1 MPERKITLA
10 ATREGVYITASGL
23 FAARQGRVPKV
34 LLTHHNGLDAFP
46 RFSSIACFFQLEA
59 KKNTLENVLN
69 NNLKRK
75 REELKQVRCI
85 VFSSGY

>member
-1 MPERKITLA
+1 MT
-10 ATREGVYITASGL
+10 ATREGVYITASRL
-23 FAARQGRVPKV
+23 FAANSKGVYQKSY
-34 LLTHHNGLDAFP
+34 LLIIADFIKIMTRFRGL
-46 RFSSIACFFQLEA
+46 SSIACFFQLEA

-75 REELKQVRCI
+75 REELKQVRWI